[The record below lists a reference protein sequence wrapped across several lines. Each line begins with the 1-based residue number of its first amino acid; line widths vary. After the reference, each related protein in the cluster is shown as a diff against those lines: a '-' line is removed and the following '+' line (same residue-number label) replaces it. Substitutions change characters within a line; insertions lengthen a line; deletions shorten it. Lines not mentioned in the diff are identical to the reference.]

1 VILQQQT
8 MWQSAHILAL
18 IQSQPMLTLFYHVRR
33 KPHAN
38 CDRCFLFF
46 CGMKITTY
54 NFSFAFIVHCLDR
67 FHKLHFD
74 LEILLCAA
82 GKAVSEGLT
91 PVPFLSYVRRFHT
104 RSTMLQP
111 LAFNRQMSGNY
122 AKTLAINKWRKAT

>member
-67 FHKLHFD
+67 FHKTYFD

-82 GKAVSEGLT
+82 GEGSVGRAHSAAISFVREEIPHSEHNASATCIQQTNEWKLCQDT
-91 PVPFLSYVRRFHT
+91 
-104 RSTMLQP
+104 
-111 LAFNRQMSGNY
+111 GN
-122 AKTLAINKWRKAT
+122 